1 MEISNRD
8 KIINMRI
15 MIMCAWKETFF
26 SMPMPPKDAP
36 LKLLLAGFTHK
47 DASYRIVRNGL
58 DDIYV
63 LEYVI
68 SGKGHL
74 HWGISTIRRR
84 RGTSICFSLMSAMNI
99 IPIPP
104 IPGRRSGST

>member
-74 HWGISTIRRR
+74 HWGDKYYTPTA
-84 RGTSICFSLMSAMNI
+84 GDVYLLQLMSAMNI
-99 IPIPP
+99 IPILP